1 MEGCDPARSAR
12 SITWPPPLGRAVPAL
27 IEALQDPETA
37 VMAVR
42 VLARIG
48 PDAKAAVPSL
58 AEVLRNE
65 RTRADAVKTLVSLGP
80 QAVSEASSK
89 MGEDLRSIDKWEYT
103 AGIVD
108 GAPRAGSRSLA
119 RCGRAARGA
128 AEAPGQ
134 HVEASGG
141 GKLGEARSRRPRP
154 QYRR

>member
-1 MEGCDPARSAR
+1 
-12 SITWPPPLGRAVPAL
+12 
-27 IEALQDPETA
+27 
-37 VMAVR
+37 MAVR

-48 PDAKAAVPSL
+48 PDAKAAVPAL

-108 GAPRAGSRSLA
+108 GLLA
-119 RCGRAARGA
+119 LG
-128 AEAPGQ
+128 P
-134 HVEASGG
+134 EASHAAVAPLVERL
-141 GKLGEARSRRPRP
+141 KHQDSMW
-154 QYRR
+154 